1 MICFGNEQII
11 LSFLRL
17 HPTTK
22 AEEAETE
29 RFYDDLQDVLELTPK
44 IDVLF
49 ITGDW
54 NANIGSQ
61 EIPGVTGKFSLGVK
75 TWTSPDGQ
83 HRNQTDKF
91 FAAKDEEALYGQ

>member
-1 MICFGNEQII
+1 MICSFPKQII
-11 LSFLRL
+11 QYHSNPVYV
-17 HPTTK
+17 PTTK
-22 AEEAETE
+22 AKEAETE

-61 EIPGVTGKFSLGVK
+61 EISEVTGKFGLGVQK
-75 TWTSPDGQ
+75 SS
-83 HRNQTDKF
+83 R
-91 FAAKDEEALYGQ
+91 AKAN